1 MKEQNEA
8 LLDEIFNVSSI
19 HPEITDAKAYGISTN
34 ANGELKS
41 TLIDFGPDVYELI
54 ETVSDQDKHMLF
66 EYVSV
71 VTGGW
76 AAPLNSNGEIDG
88 APSQHPNRRRVAL
101 AIAVSIANK
110 NIIGSV
116 LKFDDSED
124 RVYDYNQA
132 TGSLAEAMSM
142 LFE

>member
-8 LLDEIFNVSSI
+8 LLDEIFNISTI
-19 HPEITDAKAYGISTN
+19 HPEITYAKIYGISPN
-34 ANGELKS
+34 QEGELKS

-54 ETVSDQDKHMLF
+54 ESVSDQEKHNSF

-76 AAPLNSNGEIDG
+76 AAPLNSDGEIDG

-101 AIAVSIANK
+101 AIAVNISNK
-110 NIIGSV
+110 TVLGSV
-116 LKFDDSED
+116 LKFDDSEEK
-124 RVYDYNQA
+124 VYDYNQA
-132 TGSLAEAMSM
+132 TGSLADAMSM
-142 LFE
+142 LF